1 MRGPFFKDFFYLY
14 RDYMHPLLS
23 YAFIR
28 PLRVLSGHVFFS
40 LKWKKDLPQLC
51 NPTPPLPSLPL
62 RPPPSSL
69 LLGLYVYKTKKKAG
83 YVPYGFTSVDLYWGR
98 NIPSLPPCVVKH
110 RVFALHNTVH
120 KIKSVRLHFA
130 LIKPMM
136 QDRGQSFFPIFPI
149 RLEFLGFRS
158 LCLAQCQ
165 R

>member
-1 MRGPFFKDFFYLY
+1 MRGPSFFKVFFYLH

-23 YAFIR
+23 YGFIR

-83 YVPYGFTSVDLYWGR
+83 YVRIYICFRGEISPT
-98 NIPSLPPCVVKH
+98 SLPPCVAKH

-130 LIKPMM
+130 LIKTMM
-136 QDRGQSFFPIFPI
+136 QDRGQGFFHNFSYSPRIF
-149 RLEFLGFRS
+149 RV
-158 LCLAQCQ
+158 
-165 R
+165 